1 MAAQTA
7 NTKKTGSWDLP
18 LKIIKTGIVSWLI
31 VFLFWGLGSLQY
43 DEIFLPSPTETWTAI
58 KELVSNG
65 TLWADIAASVS
76 RVLKGWGLA
85 VVIAVPVGLVV
96 GHFKP
101 IRWIVEPILSL
112 FRFIPAIALTSLFLM
127 WFGVDDTSK
136 VALILYAAFFQ
147 VLVNTIAGVVA
158 TDHSLMEA
166 ASCMGASR
174 LRVFFTVV
182 LPSAVPNIF
191 TGIRLGLS
199 SSIICVIA
207 AEMLVGNDGLGY
219 LIQSSK
225 MCYKTA
231 WGIRRNRYPGSDRI
245 RCRPFASAFWLYILK
260 ALRSEKSIR
269 IWKRKIPAR
278 LRYEEKAVSQK
289 Q

>member
-1 MAAQTA
+1 MAAQKA

-18 LKIIKTGIVSWLI
+18 LKVIKTGIVSWLI

-43 DEIFLPSPTETWTAI
+43 DEIFLPSPAETWAAI
-58 KELVSNG
+58 RELVSNG

-85 VVIAVPVGLVV
+85 VVIAVPIGLVV

-101 IRWIVEPILSL
+101 FRWIIEPILSL

-158 TDHSLMEA
+158 TDHSLMELHPVWA
-166 ASCMGASR
+166 QPAES
-174 LRVFFTVV
+174 VFTVGT
-182 LPSAVPNIF
+182 AF
-191 TGIRLGLS
+191 RS
-199 SSIICVIA
+199 S
-207 AEMLVGNDGLGY
+207 EY
-219 LIQSSK
+219 LH
-225 MCYKTA
+225 
-231 WGIRRNRYPGSDRI
+231 RYPAGTQQQYHLCDRS
-245 RCRPFASAFWLYILK
+245 RDAGW
-260 ALRSEKSIR
+260 
-269 IWKRKIPAR
+269 
-278 LRYEEKAVSQK
+278 Q
-289 Q
+289 

>member
-1 MAAQTA
+1 MSAQT
-7 NTKKTGSWDLP
+7 NGKTTEKKNRSELP
-18 LKIIKTGIVSWLI
+18 LKVIKTGIVSWLI
-31 VFLFWGLGSLQY
+31 AFVIWGLGSLQY
-43 DEIFLPSPTETWTAI
+43 DEIFLPSPLETWEAI
-58 KELVSNG
+58 KTLVRDG
-65 TLWADIAASVS
+65 TLWADVVASVS

-85 VVIAVPVGLVV
+85 VITAVPIGLIV

-101 IRWIVEPILSL
+101 VRWIVEPILSL

-127 WFGVDDTSK
+127 WFGVDDKSK

-147 VLVNTIAGVVA
+147 ILVNTIAGVVS
-158 TDHSLMEA
+158 TDRSLMEA

-182 LPSAVPNIF
+182 LPSAVPNMF

-225 MCYKTA
+225 MYYKTA
-231 WGIRRNRYPGSDRI
+231 WAFAGIVTLALIGFFADRLLQLLG
-245 RCRPFASAFWLYILK
+245 RTFLK
-260 ALRSEKSIR
+260 HFGVR
-269 IWKRKIPAR
+269 
-278 LRYEEKAVSQK
+278 
-289 Q
+289 

>member
-1 MAAQTA
+1 MAAQTVS
-7 NTKKTGSWDLP
+7 TKKTGNWDLP

-31 VFLFWGLGSLQY
+31 VFLIWGLGSMQY
-43 DEIFLPSPTETWTAI
+43 DEIFLPSPAETWEALKT
-58 KELVSNG
+58 LVKDG
-65 TLWADIAASVS
+65 TLWADVVASIS

-85 VVIAVPVGLVV
+85 VVTAVPIGLVV

-166 ASCMGASR
+166 ASCMG
-174 LRVFFTVV
+174 
-182 LPSAVPNIF
+182 
-191 TGIRLGLS
+191 S

-225 MCYKTA
+225 MYYKTA
-231 WGIRRNRYPGSDRI
+231 WAFAGIVTLALIGFVADRLLQL
-245 RCRPFASAFWLYILK
+245 FGTTFLK
-260 ALRSEKSIR
+260 HFGVK
-269 IWKRKIPAR
+269 
-278 LRYEEKAVSQK
+278 KA
-289 Q
+289 

>member
-1 MAAQTA
+1 
-7 NTKKTGSWDLP
+7 
-18 LKIIKTGIVSWLI
+18 
-31 VFLFWGLGSLQY
+31 
-43 DEIFLPSPTETWTAI
+43 
-58 KELVSNG
+58 
-65 TLWADIAASVS
+65 
-76 RVLKGWGLA
+76 
-85 VVIAVPVGLVV
+85 
-96 GHFKP
+96 
-101 IRWIVEPILSL
+101 
-112 FRFIPAIALTSLFLM
+112 M

-207 AEMLVGNDGLGY
+207 AD
-219 LIQSSK
+219 
-225 MCYKTA
+225 
-231 WGIRRNRYPGSDRI
+231 
-245 RCRPFASAFWLYILK
+245 FWLYILK
-260 ALRSEKSIR
+260 ALRSEKSVGIR
-269 IWKRKIPAR
+269 KRKISAR

-289 Q
+289 P

>member
-1 MAAQTA
+1 M
-7 NTKKTGSWDLP
+7 
-18 LKIIKTGIVSWLI
+18 
-31 VFLFWGLGSLQY
+31 
-43 DEIFLPSPTETWTAI
+43 
-58 KELVSNG
+58 
-65 TLWADIAASVS
+65 
-76 RVLKGWGLA
+76 
-85 VVIAVPVGLVV
+85 
-96 GHFKP
+96 
-101 IRWIVEPILSL
+101 EPILSL

-158 TDHSLMEA
+158 TDYSLMEA

-225 MCYKTA
+225 MYYKTA
-231 WGIRRNRYPGSDRI
+231 WAFAGIVTLALIGFVADRLLQLFG
-245 RCRPFASAFWLYILK
+245 CTFLK
-260 ALRSEKSIR
+260 HFGV
-269 IWKRKIPAR
+269 RKA
-278 LRYEEKAVSQK
+278 
-289 Q
+289 

>member
-1 MAAQTA
+1 MYQVCTTFRGEAEKMSAQT
-7 NTKKTGSWDLP
+7 NGKTTEKKNRSELP
-18 LKIIKTGIVSWLI
+18 LKVIKTGIVSWLI
-31 VFLFWGLGSLQY
+31 AFVIWGLGSLQY
-43 DEIFLPSPTETWTAI
+43 DEIFLPSPLETWEAI
-58 KELVSNG
+58 KTLVRDG
-65 TLWADIAASVS
+65 TLWADVVASVS

-85 VVIAVPVGLVV
+85 VITAVPIGLIV

-101 IRWIVEPILSL
+101 VRWIVEPILSL

-127 WFGVDDTSK
+127 WFGVDDKSK

-147 VLVNTIAGVVA
+147 ILVNTIAGVVS
-158 TDHSLMEA
+158 TDRSLMEA

-182 LPSAVPNIF
+182 LPSAVPNMF

-225 MCYKTA
+225 MYYKTA
-231 WGIRRNRYPGSDRI
+231 WAFAGIVTLALIGFFADRLLQLLG
-245 RCRPFASAFWLYILK
+245 RTFLK
-260 ALRSEKSIR
+260 HFGVR
-269 IWKRKIPAR
+269 
-278 LRYEEKAVSQK
+278 
-289 Q
+289 

>member
-65 TLWADIAASVS
+65 T
-76 RVLKGWGLA
+76 

-96 GHFKP
+96 GHFKA

-225 MCYKTA
+225 MYYKTA
-231 WGIRRNRYPGSDRI
+231 WAFAGIVTLALIGFVADRLLQLFG
-245 RCRPFASAFWLYILK
+245 CTFLK
-260 ALRSEKSIR
+260 HFGV
-269 IWKRKIPAR
+269 RKA
-278 LRYEEKAVSQK
+278 
-289 Q
+289 

>member
-7 NTKKTGSWDLP
+7 NTKKTGNWDLP
-18 LKIIKTGIVSWLI
+18 LKVIKTGIVSWLI

-43 DEIFLPSPTETWTAI
+43 DEIFLPSPAETWTAI

-127 WFGVDDTSK
+127 WVGVDDTSK
-136 VALILYAAFFQ
+136 VALILPGAGQYDCRSGCYRSFSDGGGILYGRQPAESVFHRGTAF
-147 VLVNTIAGVVA
+147 
-158 TDHSLMEA
+158 
-166 ASCMGASR
+166 R
-174 LRVFFTVV
+174 
-182 LPSAVPNIF
+182 
-191 TGIRLGLS
+191 S
-199 SSIICVIA
+199 S
-207 AEMLVGNDGLGY
+207 EY
-219 LIQSSK
+219 LH
-225 MCYKTA
+225 
-231 WGIRRNRYPGSDRI
+231 RYPAGTQQQYHLCDRS
-245 RCRPFASAFWLYILK
+245 RDAGW
-260 ALRSEKSIR
+260 
-269 IWKRKIPAR
+269 
-278 LRYEEKAVSQK
+278 Q
-289 Q
+289 

>member
-1 MAAQTA
+1 MASQTA

-18 LKIIKTGIVSWLI
+18 LKVIKTGIVSWLI

-43 DEIFLPSPTETWTAI
+43 DEIFLPSPAETWTAI

-65 TLWADIAASVS
+65 TLWAHIAASVN

-158 TDHSLMEA
+158 TDYSLMEA

-207 AEMLVGNDGLGY
+207 AEMLVGNDGLGSDPEFQDV
-219 LIQSSK
+219 LQNSL
-225 MCYKTA
+225 
-231 WGIRRNRYPGSDRI
+231 GIRRNRYSGIDRI
-245 RCRPFASAFWLYILK
+245 RCGPSASAFWLYILK
-260 ALRSEKSIR
+260 ALRSEKSVGIR
-269 IWKRKIPAR
+269 KRKISAR
-278 LRYEEKAVSQK
+278 LRYEEKAVSRK
-289 Q
+289 P